1 MQLPSVLKSRRFWTG
16 IVGVV
21 MMAAVQFIPGL
32 AEHVDLLTNAILVL
46 IALLIG
52 GYSLE
57 DAVLAYTKPE
67 ATAQKL
73 NGK

>member
-1 MQLPSVLKSRRFWTG
+1 MQLPSVFRSRRFWTG
-16 IVGVV
+16 VVGIL

-32 AEHVDLLTNAILVL
+32 AEHADVLTNAILIL
-46 IALLIG
+46 IGLLIG

>member
-1 MQLPSVLKSRRFWTG
+1 MQLPNILKSRRFWTG

-21 MMAAVQFIPGL
+21 MMVLVQIVPGIM
-32 AEHVDLLTNAILVL
+32 EHADILTNAILIL
-46 IALLIG
+46 IGLLIG

-73 NGK
+73 NRQ

>member
-1 MQLPSVLKSRRFWTG
+1 MQLPNVLKSRRFWTG
-16 IVGVV
+16 IVGIV
-21 MMAAVQFIPGL
+21 MMAAVQFVPSL
-32 AEHVDLLTNAILVL
+32 AEHADVLTNAILIL
-46 IALLIG
+46 IGLLIG

-73 NGK
+73 QK